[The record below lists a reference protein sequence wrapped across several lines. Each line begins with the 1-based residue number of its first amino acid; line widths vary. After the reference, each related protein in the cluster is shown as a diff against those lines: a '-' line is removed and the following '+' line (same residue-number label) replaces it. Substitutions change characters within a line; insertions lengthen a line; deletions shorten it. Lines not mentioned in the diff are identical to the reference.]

1 MESGVATRPIENF
14 DAYKQRLSTFVFR
27 SGLVMRPVMDK
38 ARQKPKRVVFAEGEN
53 ERVLRAVQGIL
64 DEGLAV
70 PILIGRP
77 AVLARMVASLGLR
90 FVPGQDCQLV
100 NPEDNEGLDHLV
112 QLYHHLM
119 ARRGISPAIA
129 KQAVRSDPTLL
140 A

>member
-1 MESGVATRPIENF
+1 LPRQRWKAGCHRPIEDF
-14 DAYKQRLSTFVFR
+14 AAYKQKLSTFVFR
-27 SGLVMRPVMDK
+27 SSLVMRPVMDK

-77 AVLARMVASLGLR
+77 AVLERMVASLGLR
-90 FVPGQDCQLV
+90 FKPGKDCQLV
-100 NPEDNEGLDHLV
+100 NPEDEGLDHLV

-119 ARRGISPAIA
+119 ARRGISPGDC
-129 KQAVRSDPTLL
+129 QTGGTQ
-140 A
+140 